1 MLHLRVSRA
10 DVGIGPYEKCKIRKI
25 MKKRD

>member
-1 MLHLRVSRA
+1 MRLLKISRA

-25 MKKRD
+25 MQKRD